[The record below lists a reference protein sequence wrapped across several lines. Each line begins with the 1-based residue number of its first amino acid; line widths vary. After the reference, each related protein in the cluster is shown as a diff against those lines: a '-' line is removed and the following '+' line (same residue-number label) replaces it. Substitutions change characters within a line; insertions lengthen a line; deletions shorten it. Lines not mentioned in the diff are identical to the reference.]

1 MNTFIPGPLTD
12 QARNLLRKAGYG
24 EHRGF
29 EAQMSYTRRLQST
42 TFPRYHAYV
51 EDKNGGM
58 QLNLHLDQK
67 EASHGGNRAHSGEY
81 SGPLVERENARIVAV
96 IRAMGAEAIEGK
108 EAVGAKAVGNGSTKS
123 KGGFFGWL
131 FSG

>member
-1 MNTFIPGPLTD
+1 MNTFIPGPLPD

-24 EHRGF
+24 EHRGY
-29 EAQMSYTRRLQST
+29 EAQMSYTRRLQNT
-42 TFPRYHAYV
+42 MFPRYHAYV

-67 EASHGGNRAHSGEY
+67 EASHGGGHAHSGEY
-81 SGPLVERENARIVAV
+81 NGPLVERENARIVSA
-96 IRAMGAEAIEGK
+96 IRAMGQEQPTAEP
-108 EAVGAKAVGNGSTKS
+108 SQDQPSSKS

-131 FSG
+131 FG

>member
-1 MNTFIPGPLTD
+1 MNTFIPGPLPD
-12 QARNLLRKAGYG
+12 QARNLLRRAGYG

-29 EAQMSYTRRLQST
+29 EAQMSYTKRIQNT

-67 EASHGGNRAHSGEY
+67 EASHNGGHAHSGEY
-81 SGPLVERENARIVAV
+81 NGPLVERENARIVAA
-96 IRAMGAEAIEGK
+96 IRAMAQEPSTVEPSQDQP
-108 EAVGAKAVGNGSTKS
+108 STKP

-131 FSG
+131 FGG

>member
-1 MNTFIPGPLTD
+1 MNTFIPGPLPD
-12 QARNLLRKAGYG
+12 QARNLLRRAGYG

-29 EAQMSYTRRLQST
+29 EAQMSYTKRIQNT

-67 EASHGGNRAHSGEY
+67 EASHGGGHAHSGEY
-81 SGPLVERENARIVAV
+81 NGPLVERENARIVAA
-96 IRAMGAEAIEGK
+96 IKAMGAGEGS
-108 EAVGAKAVGNGSTKS
+108 EGDRVEGSKS
-123 KGGFFGWL
+123 QVKTQKTGGFFGWL
-131 FSG
+131 FGG

>member
-1 MNTFIPGPLTD
+1 MNTFIPGPLPD

-24 EHRGF
+24 EHRGY
-29 EAQMSYTRRLQST
+29 EAQLSYTRRLQGAL
-42 TFPRYHAYV
+42 FPRFHAYV

-67 EASHGGNRAHSGEY
+67 EASHQGGRAHSGEY
-81 SGPLVERENARIVAV
+81 NGPLVERENARIIAA
-96 IRAMGAEAIEGK
+96 IRAMSSEPTTIEPQ
-108 EAVGAKAVGNGSTKS
+108 ASQPSAKS

-131 FSG
+131 FG

>member
-24 EHRGF
+24 EHRGY

-67 EASHGGNRAHSGEY
+67 EASHQSGRAHSGEY
-81 SGPLVERENARIVAV
+81 GGPLVERENARIVAA
-96 IRAMGAEAIEGK
+96 IRGMVSVASIVEPTPAQAP
-108 EAVGAKAVGNGSTKS
+108 SKS
-123 KGGFFGWL
+123 SGGFFGWL
-131 FSG
+131 FGG

>member
-67 EASHGGNRAHSGEY
+67 EASHQSGRAHSGEY
-81 SGPLVERENARIVAV
+81 SGPLVERENARIIAA
-96 IRAMGAEAIEGK
+96 IRAMVSEPPIVETSHVQSSG
-108 EAVGAKAVGNGSTKS
+108 TS

-131 FSG
+131 FGG